1 MARDNT
7 DRVVWLLAGAALG
20 ATLALLYAPQSG
32 RETRR
37 LITKKA
43 RHTRD
48 MLADAGEDLADKG
61 RDLFEKGR
69 RVADEAV
76 DLFERGKRL
85 VEG

>member
-32 RETRR
+32 RDTRR
-37 LITKKA
+37 LISKKA
-43 RHTRD
+43 KQTRE
-48 MLADAGEDLADKG
+48 MISDAGEDLADRG
-61 RDLFEKGR
+61 RELFEKGR

-76 DLFERGKRL
+76 ELFERGKRL